1 MKELSL
7 FLGSGKNEIYLDG
20 FVRSKINSSIKIKN
34 ASIYWN
40 FKNITEGL
48 NNNNVI
54 TAVPNRVVF
63 GEGYWDFRMIAE
75 KLAGSGIELE
85 RIKHNNK
92 CTLLSKNSDII
103 LNRFGILLGFP
114 DHQVVK
120 KGVKITSPSAVDV
133 NLGLRYVTVECN
145 HVDSEKNYDRD
156 GKRSKI
162 VAMFPV
168 TTEQSLNNSVTHYGD
183 LQFEAPIVNGDHNL
197 FEFTVGTNVLKNPG
211 RGKRDDLE
219 IIMRIH
225 LTE

>member
-1 MKELSL
+1 MKKLSL
-7 FLGSGKNEIYLDG
+7 FLESGKNEIYLDG
-20 FVRSKINSSIKIKN
+20 FVRSKINSRMKIRN
-34 ASIYWN
+34 ASVYWN

-75 KLAGSGIELE
+75 KLAESGIELE

-114 DHQVVK
+114 NHQVAK
-120 KGVKITSPSAVDV
+120 KGVKITSPSVVDV

-145 HVDSEKNYDRD
+145 HTDSEKNYDRN

-162 VAMFPV
+162 IATFSV

-197 FEFTVGTNVLKNPG
+197 LEFTVGTNIDRKVERN
-211 RGKRDDLE
+211 DLE
-219 IIMRIH
+219 IAMEIYFN
-225 LTE
+225 E